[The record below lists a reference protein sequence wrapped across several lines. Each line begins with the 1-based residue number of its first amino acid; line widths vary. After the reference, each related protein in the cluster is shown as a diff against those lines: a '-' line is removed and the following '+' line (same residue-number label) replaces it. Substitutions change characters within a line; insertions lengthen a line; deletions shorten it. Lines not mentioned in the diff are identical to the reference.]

1 MRRRA
6 VLTLTALLLGW
17 AVVVAPQAPAPAP
30 LFVTAD
36 RCMGCHNQLAGP
48 GGEDVSFGFDWR
60 ASMMADSAR
69 DPYWQAAVRREVADH
84 PESAAAIEDECS
96 TCHMPMATT
105 SARAAGRPGGVFTHL
120 PAATAFAAA
129 PMARL
134 AADGVSCAMC
144 HQIEATGLGGKESFT
159 GGFVVDTAAAPGLR
173 SVFGPFAVDGGRRQ
187 IMGSAT
193 GFDPGQ
199 AAHIQSSELCAT
211 CHTLI
216 THSLGP
222 GGEVVGELP
231 EQVPYLEWRHS
242 EYGREERSCQSCH
255 MPELGGE
262 TAVTSVLGQ
271 ARAQVSRHVFRGGNF
286 LMPLILNRHRG
297 ELGVAA
303 LPQEL
308 TAVSQR
314 SREHLETEA
323 AGLEVAAPTVGDGVL
338 TFEVVVANRAGH
350 KLPTAYPSRR
360 AWLHV
365 EVRDGDG
372 RSVFESGRFEPDG
385 SIRGNDNDEDAVR
398 YEPHWSV
405 IERPD
410 QVQIYEAIMEDP
422 EGRVTTGLLTAVRYV
437 KDNRLLPAG
446 FDKATAASEVAVHG
460 EAADDADFTAGGD
473 RLTYRV
479 PLGGARGRL
488 EIVAEL
494 WYQPIAYRWAH
505 NLAGYDLAEPRRF
518 VGYFE
523 ELAGVSGVVLARAA
537 GGAAVE

>member
-1 MRRRA
+1 MRRRV
-6 VLTLTALLLGW
+6 VLTFSALLPGW
-17 AVVVAPQAPAPAP
+17 AAAVAPQTPAPAT

-48 GGEDVSFGFDWR
+48 AGEDVSFGFDWR

-69 DPYWQAAVRREVADH
+69 DPYWQAAVRRESADH

-105 SARAAGRPGGVFTHL
+105 SERAAGRPGGVFTHL
-120 PAATAFAAA
+120 PVATAFAAA

-144 HQIEATGLGGKESFT
+144 HQIEATGLGTEESFT

-173 SVFGPFAVDGGRRQ
+173 NVFGPFTVDGGRRR

-199 AAHIQSSELCAT
+199 APHIQSSELCAT

-255 MPELGGE
+255 MPVLAGE
-262 TAVTSVLGQ
+262 AAVTSVLGQ
-271 ARAQVSRHVFRGGNF
+271 ARAQVSRHLFRGGNF

-308 TAVSQR
+308 TAVAQR
-314 SREHLETEA
+314 TREHLETQA
-323 AGLEVAAPTVGDGVL
+323 AGLDVPAPTVAGGTL
-338 TFEVVVANRAGH
+338 TFEVAVTNLAGH

-360 AWLHV
+360 AWLHA
-365 EVRDGDG
+365 EVRDGG
-372 RSVFESGRFEPDG
+372 GEVVFESGRFEADG
-385 SIRGNDNDEDAVR
+385 SIRGNDNDEDPAR
-398 YEPHWSV
+398 YEPHWRV

-410 QVQIYEAIMEDP
+410 QVQVYEAVMADP
-422 EGRVTTGLLTAVRYV
+422 EGRITTGLLTAVRYV

-460 EAADDADFTAGGD
+460 EAAVDADFTAGGD
-473 RLTYRV
+473 RLTYRI
-479 PLGGARGRL
+479 PLGAAPGPF
-488 EIVAEL
+488 EIVVEL
-494 WYQPIAYRWAH
+494 WYQPIAYRWAQ
-505 NLAGYDLAEPRRF
+505 NLAEYDLAEPRRF
-518 VGYFE
+518 VGYYD
-523 ELAGVSGVVLARAA
+523 ELAGVSGVVLARTVTDAA
-537 GGAAVE
+537 AE